1 MRGLIC
7 FLLLMAS
14 PVVAQQVPNDNST
27 LTETQ
32 ERWAERQSHD
42 FPLDWLG
49 LLGLAG
55 LSGLRRRR
63 KETGL

>member
-1 MRGLIC
+1 MRGLTC

-32 ERWAERQSHD
+32 ERWAERQSDD

-55 LSGLRRRR
+55 LFGLRRRGR
-63 KETGL
+63 ETRL